1 MEDSEMMKQ
10 LKWSIIVMAIAYIV
24 LGVVLIMYPSQVQ
37 KLISYILA
45 FALIVM
51 GIVNLI
57 QYTRLDTNQIIN
69 SYDLVLGF
77 STMIGG
83 ILIII
88 NVERFE
94 QLVLI
99 VMGFMILVSG
109 VMKLQ
114 SSVNLMRLRSESW
127 QIPFAMAMV
136 GIVYGIVMLINPF
149 GAGGFFFAMM
159 GIGFVLSGVTDII
172 VSVMFSVRL
181 KKVTDLIMADTPA
194 NGAQGGQQ

>member
-1 MEDSEMMKQ
+1 MIKQ

-45 FALIVM
+45 FALIAM

-57 QYTRLDTNQIIN
+57 QYTRLDTNQIVN

-114 SSVNLMRLRSESW
+114 SSVNLMRLRSTSW
-127 QIPFAMAMV
+127 QVPFAMAMI
-136 GIVYGIVMLINPF
+136 GIVYGIIMLINPF

-159 GIGFVLSGVTDII
+159 GIGFILSGITDII

-194 NGAQGGQQ
+194 GTQGDSTANNN

>member
-1 MEDSEMMKQ
+1 MIKQ

-45 FALIVM
+45 FALIAM

-57 QYTRLDTNQIIN
+57 QYTRLDTNQIVN

-114 SSVNLMRLRSESW
+114 SSVNLMRLRSTSW
-127 QIPFAMAMV
+127 QVPFAMAMI
-136 GIVYGIVMLINPF
+136 GIVYGIIMLINPF

-159 GIGFVLSGVTDII
+159 GIGFILSGITDII
-172 VSVMFSVRL
+172 VTVMFSARL

-194 NGAQGGQQ
+194 GTQGDSTANNN

>member
-1 MEDSEMMKQ
+1 MIKQ

-45 FALIVM
+45 FALIAM

-57 QYTRLDTNQIIN
+57 QYTRLDTNQIVN

-114 SSVNLMRLRSESW
+114 SSVNLMRLRSTSW
-127 QIPFAMAMV
+127 QVPFAMAMI
-136 GIVYGIVMLINPF
+136 GIVYGIIMLINPF

-159 GIGFVLSGVTDII
+159 GIGFMLSGITDII

-194 NGAQGGQQ
+194 GTQGGQQ

>member
-1 MEDSEMMKQ
+1 MIKQ

-45 FALIVM
+45 FALIAM

-57 QYTRLDTNQIIN
+57 QYTRLDTNQIVN

-114 SSVNLMRLRSESW
+114 SSVNLMRLRSTSW
-127 QIPFAMAMV
+127 QVPFAMAMI
-136 GIVYGIVMLINPF
+136 GIVYGIIMLINPF

-159 GIGFVLSGVTDII
+159 GIGFILSGITDII

-194 NGAQGGQQ
+194 GTQGGQQ

>member
-1 MEDSEMMKQ
+1 MMKQ

-45 FALIVM
+45 FALIAM

-57 QYTRLDTNQIIN
+57 QYTRLDTNQIVN

-114 SSVNLMRLRSESW
+114 SSVNLMRLRSTSW
-127 QIPFAMAMV
+127 QVPFAMVMIC
-136 GIVYGIVMLINPF
+136 IVYGIIMLINPF

-159 GIGFVLSGVTDII
+159 GIGFILSGITDII

-194 NGAQGGQQ
+194 GTQGDSTANNN

>member
-1 MEDSEMMKQ
+1 MMKQ

-45 FALIVM
+45 FALIAM

-57 QYTRLDTNQIIN
+57 QYTRLDTNQIVN

-114 SSVNLMRLRSESW
+114 SSVNLMRLRSTSW
-127 QIPFAMAMV
+127 QVPFAMAMIC
-136 GIVYGIVMLINPF
+136 IVYGIIMLINPF

-159 GIGFVLSGVTDII
+159 GIGFILSGITDII

-194 NGAQGGQQ
+194 GTQGDSTANNN

>member
-1 MEDSEMMKQ
+1 MIKQ

-45 FALIVM
+45 FALIAM

-57 QYTRLDTNQIIN
+57 QYTRLDTNQIVN

-94 QLVLI
+94 QLVFI

-114 SSVNLMRLRSESW
+114 SSVNLMRLRSTNW
-127 QIPFAMAMV
+127 QVPFAMAMI
-136 GIVYGIVMLINPF
+136 GIVYGIIMLINPF

-159 GIGFVLSGVTDII
+159 GIGFILSGITDII

-194 NGAQGGQQ
+194 GNQGGQQ

>member
-1 MEDSEMMKQ
+1 MIKQ

-45 FALIVM
+45 FALIAM

-57 QYTRLDTNQIIN
+57 QYTRLDTNQIVN

-94 QLVLI
+94 QLVFI

-114 SSVNLMRLRSESW
+114 SSVNLMRLRSTSW
-127 QIPFAMAMV
+127 QVPFAMAMI
-136 GIVYGIVMLINPF
+136 GIVYGIIMLINPF

-159 GIGFVLSGVTDII
+159 GIGFILSGITDII

-194 NGAQGGQQ
+194 GNQGGQQ

>member
-1 MEDSEMMKQ
+1 MIKQ

-45 FALIVM
+45 FALIAM

-57 QYTRLDTNQIIN
+57 QYTRLDTNQIVN

-114 SSVNLMRLRSESW
+114 SSVNLMRLRSTSW
-127 QIPFAMAMV
+127 QVPFAMAMI
-136 GIVYGIVMLINPF
+136 GIVYGIIMLINPF
-149 GAGGFFFAMM
+149 GAGGLFFAMM
-159 GIGFVLSGVTDII
+159 GIGFILSGITDII

-194 NGAQGGQQ
+194 GNQGDSTANNN

>member
-1 MEDSEMMKQ
+1 MMKQ

-45 FALIVM
+45 FALIAM

-57 QYTRLDTNQIIN
+57 QYTRLDTNQIVN

-114 SSVNLMRLRSESW
+114 SSVNLMRLRSTSW
-127 QIPFAMAMV
+127 QVPFAMAMI
-136 GIVYGIVMLINPF
+136 GIVYGIIMLINPF

-159 GIGFVLSGVTDII
+159 GIGFILSGITDII

-194 NGAQGGQQ
+194 GTQGDSTANNN

>member
-1 MEDSEMMKQ
+1 MIKQ

-45 FALIVM
+45 FALIAM

-57 QYTRLDTNQIIN
+57 QYTRLDTNQIVN

-114 SSVNLMRLRSESW
+114 SSVNLMRLRSTSW
-127 QIPFAMAMV
+127 QVPFAMAMI
-136 GIVYGIVMLINPF
+136 GIVYGIIMLINPF

-159 GIGFVLSGVTDII
+159 GIGFILSGITDII

-194 NGAQGGQQ
+194 GNQGGQQ

>member
-1 MEDSEMMKQ
+1 MIKQ

-45 FALIVM
+45 FALIAM

-57 QYTRLDTNQIIN
+57 QYTRLDTNQIVN

-114 SSVNLMRLRSESW
+114 SSVNLMRLRSTSW
-127 QIPFAMAMV
+127 QVPFAMAMIC
-136 GIVYGIVMLINPF
+136 IVYGIIMLINPF

-159 GIGFVLSGVTDII
+159 GIGFILSGITDII

-194 NGAQGGQQ
+194 GTQGDSTANNN

>member
-1 MEDSEMMKQ
+1 MMKQ

-45 FALIVM
+45 FALIAM

-57 QYTRLDTNQIIN
+57 QYTRLDTNQIVN

-114 SSVNLMRLRSESW
+114 SSVNLMRLRSTSW
-127 QIPFAMAMV
+127 QVPFAMAMI
-136 GIVYGIVMLINPF
+136 GIVYGIIMLINPF

-159 GIGFVLSGVTDII
+159 GIGFILSGITDII

-194 NGAQGGQQ
+194 GNQGSQQ

>member
-1 MEDSEMMKQ
+1 MIKQ

-45 FALIVM
+45 FALIAM

-57 QYTRLDTNQIIN
+57 QYTRLDTNQIVN

-114 SSVNLMRLRSESW
+114 SSVNLMRLRSTSW
-127 QIPFAMAMV
+127 QVPFAMAMIC
-136 GIVYGIVMLINPF
+136 IVYGIIMLINPF
-149 GAGGFFFAMM
+149 GVGGFFFAMM
-159 GIGFVLSGVTDII
+159 GIGFILSGITDII

-194 NGAQGGQQ
+194 GTQGDSTANNN

>member
-1 MEDSEMMKQ
+1 MIKQ

-45 FALIVM
+45 FALIAM

-57 QYTRLDTNQIIN
+57 QYTRLDTNQIVN

-114 SSVNLMRLRSESW
+114 SSVNLMRLRSTSW
-127 QIPFAMAMV
+127 QVPFAMAMI
-136 GIVYGIVMLINPF
+136 GIVYGIIMLINPF
-149 GAGGFFFAMM
+149 GAGGFLFAMM
-159 GIGFVLSGVTDII
+159 GIGFMLSGITDII

-194 NGAQGGQQ
+194 GTQGGQQ

>member
-1 MEDSEMMKQ
+1 MMKQ
-10 LKWSIIVMAIAYIV
+10 LKWRIIVMAIAYIV

-45 FALIVM
+45 FALIAM

-57 QYTRLDTNQIIN
+57 QYTRLDTNQIVN

-114 SSVNLMRLRSESW
+114 SSVNLMRLRSTSW
-127 QIPFAMAMV
+127 QVPFAMAMI
-136 GIVYGIVMLINPF
+136 GIVYGIIMLINPF

-159 GIGFVLSGVTDII
+159 GIGFILSGITDII

-194 NGAQGGQQ
+194 GTQGGQQ

>member
-1 MEDSEMMKQ
+1 MIKQ

-37 KLISYILA
+37 NLISYILA
-45 FALIVM
+45 FASIAM

-57 QYTRLDTNQIIN
+57 QYTRLDTNQIVN

-114 SSVNLMRLRSESW
+114 SSVNLMRLRSTSW
-127 QIPFAMAMV
+127 QVPFAMAMIC
-136 GIVYGIVMLINPF
+136 IVYGIIMLINPF

-159 GIGFVLSGVTDII
+159 GIGFILSGITDII

-194 NGAQGGQQ
+194 GNQGDSTANNN

>member
-1 MEDSEMMKQ
+1 MIKQ

-37 KLISYILA
+37 NLISYILA
-45 FALIVM
+45 FALIAM

-57 QYTRLDTNQIIN
+57 QYTRLDTNQIVN

-114 SSVNLMRLRSESW
+114 SSVNLMRLRSTSW
-127 QIPFAMAMV
+127 QVPFAMAMIC
-136 GIVYGIVMLINPF
+136 IVYGIIMLINPF

-159 GIGFVLSGVTDII
+159 GIGFILSGITDII

-194 NGAQGGQQ
+194 GNQGDSTANNN

>member
-1 MEDSEMMKQ
+1 MIKQ

-45 FALIVM
+45 FALIAM

-57 QYTRLDTNQIIN
+57 QYTRLDTNQIVN

-114 SSVNLMRLRSESW
+114 SSVNLMRLRSTNW
-127 QIPFAMAMV
+127 QVPFAMAMI
-136 GIVYGIVMLINPF
+136 GIVYGIIMLINPV

-159 GIGFVLSGVTDII
+159 GIGFILSGITDII

-194 NGAQGGQQ
+194 GTQGNSTANNN